1 MSERPG
7 GPMQA
12 WMLLYRL
19 DNILSGL
26 LQFHRDRNVTDQLL
40 VHLHKRSVANLT
52 VWINLGGTEG

>member
-1 MSERPG
+1 
-7 GPMQA
+7 MQA